1 MIGALA
7 QSAHPNHRWRWTS
20 ALLAAVFALLVAVA
34 GAAPAAAISASGP
47 RIAVGATV
55 FAVAPLPAVTAAYTY
70 NGATYTY
77 EAPARLSS
85 SDTVATG
92 ARWSPSGPGAVSWGR
107 SASVRDR
114 GDAANT
120 GGSVLNFGSRAAARE
135 GLPGDLAGAGNR
147 FFRGATSKSQDFQA
161 VELPGGGYRMQFSS
175 PANNPGYSKVY
186 VQEIDRAGQVLREY
200 KNTMGPDGLIET
212 KWVHG
217 GP

>member
-1 MIGALA
+1 V
-7 QSAHPNHRWRWTS
+7 T
-20 ALLAAVFALLVAVA
+20 AVVVHSPPSKQ
-34 GAAPAAAISASGP
+34 GAA
-47 RIAVGATV
+47 
-55 FAVAPLPAVTAAYTY
+55 
-70 NGATYTY
+70 
-77 EAPARLSS
+77 
-85 SDTVATG
+85 
-92 ARWSPSGPGAVSWGR
+92 SWGR
-107 SASVRDR
+107 PASVRDD
-114 GDAANT
+114 GVAAEA
-120 GGSVLNFGSRAAARE
+120 GGSVLSFGSRAAARE

>member
-1 MIGALA
+1 MTTSTRRAHAPAWVLA
-7 QSAHPNHRWRWTS
+7 F
-20 ALLAAVFALLVAVA
+20 LAAVLAVVLGA
-34 GAAPAAAISASGP
+34 FTAAPASALTASTAQN
-47 RIAVGATV
+47 AVGAST
-55 FAVAPLPAVTAAYTY
+55 PTATASVGPSANITA
-70 NGATYTY
+70 GQ
-77 EAPARLSS
+77 RLGN
-85 SDTVATG
+85 DPPRAEFVVATG
-92 ARWSPSGPGAVSWGR
+92 V
-107 SASVRDR
+107 
-114 GDAANT
+114 AAET

-147 FFRGATSKSQDFQA
+147 FFHGATSKSQDFQA
-161 VELPGGGYRMQFSS
+161 VELPGGGYRMQFTS